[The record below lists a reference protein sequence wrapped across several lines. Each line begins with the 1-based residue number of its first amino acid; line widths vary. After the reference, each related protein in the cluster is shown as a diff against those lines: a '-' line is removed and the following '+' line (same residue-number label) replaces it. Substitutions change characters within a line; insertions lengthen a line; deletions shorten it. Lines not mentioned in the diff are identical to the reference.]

1 MPIYRNQET
10 GHEVEVMPGTRLPK
24 VYKQVEKKTAP
35 KPPANTTDKQDKPA
49 ATGKKSAGKKSA
61 GKSAT
66 ANKAAGAKAD
76 KPANEDE
83 KPEKDQPAA
92 QPEQ

>member
-49 ATGKKSAGKKSA
+49 ATGKKSAGK
-61 GKSAT
+61 SAT

>member
-35 KPPANTTDKQDKPA
+35 KPPTGTADKQSKPA
-49 ATGKKSAGKKSA
+49 TTNKEQA

-66 ANKAAGAKAD
+66 AKKTAGAKTNKPTNKDD
-76 KPANEDE
+76 KSE
-83 KPEKDQPAA
+83 KEQPAA
-92 QPEQ
+92 QSKQ

>member
-35 KPPANTTDKQDKPA
+35 KPPANTTDKQNEPATADK
-49 ATGKKSAGKKSA
+49 KQA
-61 GKSAT
+61 GKSAAAKKT
-66 ANKAAGAKAD
+66 TRTKANKS
-76 KPANEDE
+76 ANKDE
-83 KPEKDQPAA
+83 KPEKDQPTA